1 MAISPHELAKRA
13 PLVSHHEVKETFAD
27 QMSTVFFDGSTLRID
42 FAATRLEE
50 PTGTAAAAR
59 AEPKRERHIVCRLVL
74 TSGCAVDLMNQ
85 MKQMADELAKAG
97 VLTATPPSRGS

>member
-1 MAISPHELAKRA
+1 MAIPPHELAKRA
-13 PLVSHHEVKETFAD
+13 PLVSHHEVTETFAD

-50 PTGTAAAAR
+50 PMGARTGQS
-59 AEPKRERHIVCRLVL
+59 EPQRERHIVCRLVL
-74 TSGCAVDLMNQ
+74 TTACAVDLINQ

-97 VLTATPPSRGS
+97 VLTANSPPRVG

>member
-1 MAISPHELAKRA
+1 MDFHGHELAKRA

-50 PTGTAAAAR
+50 PAGAVTAQN
-59 AEPKRERHIVCRLVL
+59 EPKRERHIVCRLVL
-74 TSGCAVDLMNQ
+74 TSGCAVDLINQ
-85 MKQMADELAKAG
+85 MKQMADQLAKVG
-97 VLTATPPSRGS
+97 VLTATAPTRSN